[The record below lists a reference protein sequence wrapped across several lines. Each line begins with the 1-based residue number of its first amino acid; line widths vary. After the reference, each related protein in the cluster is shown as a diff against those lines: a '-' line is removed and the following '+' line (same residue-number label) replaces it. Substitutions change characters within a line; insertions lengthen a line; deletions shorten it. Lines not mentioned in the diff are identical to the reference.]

1 MSINPDEGYFLV
13 DKPLNWTS
21 FQVVNKIKYLFK
33 HRLKKKIKI
42 GHAGT
47 LDPLASGLL
56 IVCYGKMTKQI
67 STFQDLHKEYT
78 GVIRLGST
86 TPSFDLETEVDQEFD
101 TSHLTESLIVNAA
114 QEMVGPNEQ
123 IPPLYSAKKIDGERA
138 YHLARKGVK
147 KELKKNLVQINAFD
161 VSSET
166 LLDVSF
172 RIECSKGTYIRSIAR
187 DLGEKLNC
195 GGHLTELRRTAIGQ
209 YKVESACT
217 IDQIVKEFEKEDS

>member
-1 MSINPDEGYFLV
+1 MTMNSDEGYFLV

-67 STFQDLHKEYT
+67 STFQDLSKEYT
-78 GVIRLGST
+78 GIIRLGST
-86 TPSFDLETEVDQEFD
+86 TPSFDLETEVDREFE
-101 TSHLTESLIVNAA
+101 TSHLNEIMIANAA
-114 QEMVGPNEQ
+114 HEMVGSYEQ
-123 IPPLYSAKKIDGERA
+123 IPPLYSAKRIDGERA
-138 YHLARKGVK
+138 YNFARKGVK
-147 KELKKNLVQINAFD
+147 KELKKNLVQIDEFEIRCETHFD
-161 VSSET
+161 VS
-166 LLDVSF
+166 F
-172 RIECSKGTYIRSIAR
+172 KIACSKGTYIRSIAR
-187 DLGEKLNC
+187 DIGEKLKC
-195 GGHLTELRRTAIGQ
+195 GGHLTKLRRTAIGQ
-209 YKVESACT
+209 YKVENACT